1 MKVLILNGN
10 PKAENQAF
18 DEYLHSLSL
27 SLQNLGDDVNISVLR
42 DMNIKYCRG
51 CWDCWL
57 KNPGECCIADDSR
70 GISRDVI
77 NSDFVLFAS
86 PVIMGFTSA
95 LLKKAID
102 RMIPLIH
109 PYFSLVQGEIHHRSR
124 YDKYPLLGLLLEKGK
139 DTDDK
144 DIEIITD
151 TFHRV
156 ALDLKTSL
164 HYTALTD
171 ALIQEVAH
179 EINGLQRVST
189 S

>member
-18 DEYLHSLSL
+18 DECLHSLSL
-27 SLQNLGDDVNISVLR
+27 SLQDLGDDVNISVLR

-102 RMIPLIH
+102 RMIPLILPH
-109 PYFSLVQGEIHHRSR
+109 MVFVQDEVHHRSR
-124 YDKYPLLGLLLEKGK
+124 YDRYPLLGLLLAKGD

-151 TFHRV
+151 IFHRV

-164 HYTALTD
+164 TYISTTVNPT
-171 ALIQEVAH
+171 QEAAS
-179 EINGLQRVST
+179 EINVIQRIST